1 MRDFLKETPMHWRIV
16 GKVLAVLAL
25 LAGASL
31 VQAQE
36 PKPKAKAKQ
45 QQPPIP
51 PGVKVERDIE
61 YARVGEMSLMLDIY
75 RPESSGETLPL
86 VVWVHGGGWSGGD
99 KSANMALPL
108 SGRGYVVA
116 SINYRLSGV
125 APFPAQI
132 EDCRAAIRWLRANA
146 AKYGIDPRRIGVWGG
161 SAGGHL
167 VALLGTTSEVT
178 KWDTVGGNTD
188 QSARVQA
195 VCDYYGPT
203 DLLAAKTPGGGRG
216 AQTPVGRL
224 LGGPVDE
231 REDEAR
237 AASPV
242 RYVTPDDPPFLIVH
256 GEQDETV
263 DIEQSELLEAA
274 LKKAGVEVTFIRVK
288 NAGHGFR
295 PGSDPSPEELRNRV
309 LAFFDKRLK

>member
-1 MRDFLKETPMHWRIV
+1 MRRRIL
-16 GKVLAVLAL
+16 GNVLAVLVVVG
-25 LAGASL
+25 GASL
-31 VQAQE
+31 AEAQAPQ
-36 PKPKAKAKQ
+36 PKSQAKAKQ
-45 QQPPIP
+45 QPPPIP
-51 PGVKVERDIE
+51 EGVKAERDIE

-75 RPESSGETLPL
+75 RPESSDQTLPL

-99 KSANMALPL
+99 KANNPALPL

-146 AKYGIDPRRIGVWGG
+146 AKYGFDPRRIGVWGG

-167 VALLGTTSEVT
+167 VALLGTAGDVT
-178 KWDTVGGNTD
+178 KWDAVGGYTD

-203 DLLAAKTPGGGRG
+203 DLLAARTPGGRRD
-216 AQTPVGRL
+216 ADSPVGRL

-231 REDEAR
+231 RENEAR
-237 AASPV
+237 EASPV
-242 RYVTPDDPPFLIVH
+242 RHVTPDDPPFLIVH

-263 DIEQSELLEAA
+263 SIEQSELLEAA
-274 LKKAGVEVTFIRVK
+274 LKKAGVRATFIRVK

-295 PGSDPSPEELRNRV
+295 AGSDPSPEEIRNKV
-309 LAFFDKRLK
+309 IAFFDKHLK